1 MPSQPPKISNFE
13 AGLMIAV
20 ALIIDIV
27 QFLLDLILIGFIL
40 DPIISVF
47 AYLMFWFWFKLR
59 GVSFSNPKRAAI
71 GGISFL
77 LELIP
82 GLDML
87 PALTVGVVM
96 TYLSTKVKIPG
107 L

>member
-1 MPSQPPKISNFE
+1 MF
-13 AGLMIAV
+13 GV
-20 ALIIDIV
+20 ALVIDLI
-27 QFLLDLILIGFIL
+27 QFLLDLILIGFIV
-40 DPIISVF
+40 DPIISIF

-59 GVSFSNPKRAAI
+59 GVSFTNPKRAAI

-87 PALTVGVVM
+87 PALTAGVVM
-96 TYLSTKVKIPG
+96 TYLSTRVKVPG
-107 L
+107 LEKAV